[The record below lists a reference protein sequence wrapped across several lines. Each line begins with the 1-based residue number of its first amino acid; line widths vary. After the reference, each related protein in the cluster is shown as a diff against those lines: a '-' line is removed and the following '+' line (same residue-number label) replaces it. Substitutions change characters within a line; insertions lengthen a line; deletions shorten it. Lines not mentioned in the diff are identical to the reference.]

1 MKRRRKEKPFLDQ
14 LEKVPNI
21 SFACEKVGISRNTI
35 YRWRNEDPEF
45 DRKVNQA
52 FANGVGSINDL
63 AESKLI
69 SKINQGSMSAIKYWL
84 DNNSKRYF
92 RPRPR
97 DFWEKHA
104 APNPIEA
111 IEFYV
116 VEDGEVEPA
125 YAQTIE
131 ISIPP
136 EQSPPSYP

>member
-45 DRKVNQA
+45 DRKINEA
-52 FANGVGSINDL
+52 FSNGIGAINDL
-63 AESKLI
+63 AEGKLI
-69 SKINQGSMSAIKYWL
+69 TKINQGSMPTIKYWL

-97 DFWEKHA
+97 DFWEKHN
-104 APNPIEA
+104 APKPIGA

-116 VEDGEVEPA
+116 VESKDAEPIHD
-125 YAQTIE
+125 QTIE
-131 ISIPP
+131 IPTPP